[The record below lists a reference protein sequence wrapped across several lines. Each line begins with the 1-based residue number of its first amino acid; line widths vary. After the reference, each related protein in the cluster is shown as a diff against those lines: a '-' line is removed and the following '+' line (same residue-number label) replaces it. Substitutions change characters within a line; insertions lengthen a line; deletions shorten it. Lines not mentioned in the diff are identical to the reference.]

1 MKKINQLLFIALGVS
16 AISLTSCK
24 KEEPETVDSKI
35 GGCLDPDSPLYNAN
49 ADFEDQSCLYAYVS
63 AYEITFHPEEDGG
76 SDWDFLTN
84 TDADLILRIKE
95 EGATNWLFESA
106 EISNQAHNVPA
117 VWTAP
122 INVKLLNQN
131 YEWELVDYDATSS
144 DDLVATGT
152 FNPIDLANDG
162 EIIASGTNP
171 NGGQSQLRITYNLD
185 E

>member
-1 MKKINQLLFIALGVS
+1 MSF
-16 AISLTSCK
+16 
-24 KEEPETVDSKI
+24 
-35 GGCLDPDSPLYNAN
+35 
-49 ADFEDQSCLYAYVS
+49 
-63 AYEITFHPEEDGG
+63 
-76 SDWDFLTN
+76 
-84 TDADLILRIKE
+84 LILRIKE

-122 INVKLLNQN
+122 INIKLLNQN
-131 YEWELVDYDATSS
+131 YEWELVDYDATTS